1 MLSLKIVIKACL
13 CKTVINTAKVVY
25 VFVCV
30 SLCVYVCVF
39 MCVCVCECECVVFV
53 VVWWCF
59 CGGVFKDR
67 HQRLPKVPL
76 K

>member
-39 MCVCVCECECVVFV
+39 MCVCVSVSVLFLWWCGGVFV
-53 VVWWCF
+53 VVSLKI
-59 CGGVFKDR
+59 VIKDC
-67 HQRLPKVPL
+67 PKFR
-76 K
+76 